1 MSESTVYLS
10 IGGLVF
16 SITGPSRYMGALN
29 EGRYRDFHRSAAEA
43 DLALNVHDS
52 PRELEELLPP
62 SSRKVFDSNT
72 VWSLWEGGGG
82 IHMLL
87 RSPVMGGTPY
97 RLASFDEGLT
107 TGDVWT
113 IAGRGG
119 HSLLEGERDPLEFPL
134 SEVLMV
140 LLLSRGLG
148 LMVHACG
155 LESGGRGLLFPGNS
169 THGKST
175 MASLWRDRARILN
188 DDRIILRER
197 EGAIAMYGTPWHGD
211 MSDVS
216 AEGVP
221 LTAVSFLFH
230 GRKNV
235 LAPVSGA
242 RAVSMLLRR
251 SFLPVWSREGMEF
264 SLRFCEETEER
275 VAFGELR
282 FVPDKGV
289 VDFLECRI

>member
-1 MSESTVYLS
+1 MSESTLDLS

-16 SITGPSRYMGALN
+16 SITGPSRYMDTLN
-29 EGRYRDFHRSAAEA
+29 EGRYRDFHCSGPKA
-43 DLALNVHDS
+43 DLALRLHDR
-52 PRELEELLPP
+52 PRELQDLLPP
-62 SSRKVFDSNT
+62 SSCRVFDSNT
-72 VWSLWEGGGG
+72 VWSLWEGEGG
-82 IHMLL
+82 IHILL
-87 RSPVMGGTPY
+87 RSPVLGGTPY

-107 TGDVWT
+107 TGEVWT
-113 IAGRGG
+113 VAGRGG

-155 LESGGRGLLFPGNS
+155 LESGGRGFLFPGNS

-175 MASLWRDRARILN
+175 MASLWKDRARILN

-221 LTAVSFLFH
+221 LAAVRFLFH
-230 GRKNV
+230 GEKNT
-235 LAPVSGA
+235 LSPVKGA

-264 SLRFCEETEER
+264 SLRFCQVVEDR
-275 VAFGELR
+275 VPFGELH
-282 FVPDKGV
+282 FVPDPGV
-289 VDFLECRI
+289 VDFLECRN